1 MAMAAAAAVAVAFM
15 LVMAMAFAFVL
26 VVAMA
31 FAVMVVVAV
40 VAAALAAAAA
50 TLAAHH
56 VEHALYLFCRSLAC
70 RDYFAAKVQGLA
82 GKGMVEVY
90 RDGVFLHLGHEALE
104 TVAVGIDEGQHGTGI
119 YALFIETAVNAEHAF
134 IEFHYVLLH
143 VRAVSLLDRERE
155 VELIAGGEAAYFLLK
170 GIERKAHAG
179 DELEGVVFRGFLY
192 KFVNAFGVVGK
203 EFVCHGDILVL

>member
-15 LVMAMAFAFVL
+15 L

-40 VAAALAAAAA
+40 VAAALAATAA

-82 GKGMVEVY
+82 GKGMVEVN
-90 RDGVFLHLGHEALE
+90 RNGVFLHLGHQTLE

-119 YALFIETAVNAEHAF
+119 YALFIETAVDAEHAF
-134 IEFHYVLLH
+134 IEIHHVLLH
-143 VRAVSLLDRERE
+143 VRTVSLLNRKRE
-155 VELIAGGEAAYFLLK
+155 VKLIAGGEAAHFFLK

-179 DELEGVVFRGFLY
+179 DELEGMVFRRFLY
-192 KFVNAFGVVGK
+192 EFVNAFGVVGK
-203 EFVCHGDILVL
+203 KFVCHGDILVL

>member
-1 MAMAAAAAVAVAFM
+1 MAAAAAVAVAFM
-15 LVMAMAFAFVL
+15 L

-40 VAAALAAAAA
+40 VAATLAAAAA

-56 VEHALYLFCRSLAC
+56 VEHALYLFSGGLAC

-90 RDGVFLHLGHEALE
+90 RHSAFLHFCHEALE

-119 YALFIETAVNAEHAF
+119 YALLVETSVDAEHAF
-134 IEFHYVLLH
+134 VEFHHVLLH

-155 VELIAGGEAAYFLLK
+155 VKLVAGGEAAHFFLK
-170 GIERKAHAG
+170 GIECKAHAG
-179 DELEGVVFRGFLY
+179 DKLEGVVFRGFLY

-203 EFVCHGDILVL
+203 KFVCHGDILVL

>member
-1 MAMAAAAAVAVAFM
+1 MAAAAAVTVAFM
-15 LVMAMAFAFVL
+15 L

-40 VAAALAAAAA
+40 VAATLAAAAA

-56 VEHALYLFCRSLAC
+56 VKHALYLFIGGLSC
-70 RDYFAAKVQGLA
+70 RDYFAAKVQGLT

-90 RDGVFLHLGHEALE
+90 RNGVFLHLGHQTLE
-104 TVAVGIDEGQHGTGI
+104 TVSVGIDEGQHGTGI
-119 YALFIETAVNAEHAF
+119 DALFIETAVDAEHAF
-134 IEFHYVLLH
+134 VEFHHVLLH
-143 VRAVSLLDRERE
+143 VRAVCLLDRERE
-155 VELIAGGEAAYFLLK
+155 VELVAGGEAAHFFLK
-170 GIERKAHAG
+170 GIERETHAG

>member
-15 LVMAMAFAFVL
+15 LVMAMAFA
-26 VVAMA
+26 
-31 FAVMVVVAV
+31 VMVVVAV
-40 VAAALAAAAA
+40 VAATVAAAAA

-56 VEHALYLFCRSLAC
+56 VEHALNLFSGGLAC
-70 RDYFAAKVQGLA
+70 RHHFAAKVQGLA
-82 GKGMVEVY
+82 GKRMVEVH
-90 RDGVFLHLGHEALE
+90 RNGAFLHFCHEALE
-104 TVAVGIDEGQHGTGI
+104 TVAVGIDEGQHGAGI
-119 YALFIETAVNAEHAF
+119 DALFVETPVDAEHAF
-134 IEFHYVLLH
+134 VEFHHVLLH

-155 VELIAGGEAAYFLLK
+155 VKLVAGGEAAHFLLK
-170 GIERKAHAG
+170 GIERETHAG

>member
-15 LVMAMAFAFVL
+15 L

-56 VEHALYLFCRSLAC
+56 VEHALNLFSGGLAC
-70 RDYFAAKVQGLA
+70 RHHFAAKVQGLA
-82 GKGMVEVY
+82 GKGMVEVN
-90 RDGVFLHLGHEALE
+90 RNGVFLHLGHQALE
-104 TVAVGIDEGQHGTGI
+104 TVAVGINQGQHGAGI
-119 YALFIETAVNAEHAF
+119 YALFIETAVDAEHAF
-134 IEFHYVLLH
+134 IEFHHVLLH

-155 VELIAGGEAAYFLLK
+155 VKLVAGGEAAHFFLK

-179 DELEGVVFRGFLY
+179 DELEGMVFRGFLY

-203 EFVCHGDILVL
+203 KFVCHGDILVL

>member
-1 MAMAAAAAVAVAFM
+1 MAAAAAVAVAFM
-15 LVMAMAFAFVL
+15 L

-40 VAAALAAAAA
+40 VAATVAAAAA

-56 VEHALYLFCRSLAC
+56 VKHALNLFSGGLAC
-70 RDYFAAKVQGLA
+70 RHHFAAEVQGLA

-90 RDGVFLHLGHEALE
+90 RNGVFLHLGHQTLE

-134 IEFHYVLLH
+134 VEFHHVLLH
-143 VRAVSLLDRERE
+143 VRAVCLLDRERE
-155 VELIAGGEAAYFLLK
+155 VKLIAGGEAAHFFLK

-203 EFVCHGDILVL
+203 KFVCHGDILVL

>member
-15 LVMAMAFAFVL
+15 LVVT
-26 VVAMA
+26 MA

-56 VEHALYLFCRSLAC
+56 VEHALNLFCRGLAC
-70 RDYFAAKVQGLA
+70 RHHFAAKVQGLA
-82 GKGMVEVY
+82 GKRMVEVN
-90 RDGVFLHLGHEALE
+90 RNGVFLHLGHQALE
-104 TVAVGIDEGQHGTGI
+104 TVAVGIDEGQHGAGI
-119 YALFIETAVNAEHAF
+119 DALFVETSVDAEHAF
-134 IEFHYVLLH
+134 IEFHHVLLH
-143 VRAVSLLDRERE
+143 VRAVSLLNRERE
-155 VELIAGGEAAYFLLK
+155 VELVAGGEAAYFLLK

>member
-1 MAMAAAAAVAVAFM
+1 MAMAAAAAVAIALM
-15 LVMAMAFAFVL
+15 L

-40 VAAALAAAAA
+40 VAATVAAAAA

-56 VEHALYLFCRSLAC
+56 VEHALNLFSGGLAC
-70 RDYFAAKVQGLA
+70 RHHFAAKVQGLA
-82 GKGMVEVY
+82 GKGMVEVN
-90 RDGVFLHLGHEALE
+90 RNGVFLHLGHQTLE

-119 YALFIETAVNAEHAF
+119 YALFIETPVNAEHAF
-134 IEFHYVLLH
+134 IEFHHVLLH

-155 VELIAGGEAAYFLLK
+155 VKLVAGGEAAHFFLK
-170 GIERKAHAG
+170 SIERKAHAG
-179 DELEGVVFRGFLY
+179 DELEGMVFRGFLY
-192 KFVNAFGVVGK
+192 EFVNAFGVVGK

>member
-1 MAMAAAAAVAVAFM
+1 MAAAAAVAVAFM

-40 VAAALAAAAA
+40 VAATVAAAAA

-56 VEHALYLFCRSLAC
+56 VEHTLYLFCRSLAC

-82 GKGMVEVY
+82 GKGMVEVN
-90 RDGVFLHLGHEALE
+90 RNGVFLHLGHQTLE

-119 YALFIETAVNAEHAF
+119 DALFVETPVDAEHAF
-134 IEFHYVLLH
+134 VKFHHVLLH

-155 VELIAGGEAAYFLLK
+155 VELVAGGKAAHFLLK
-170 GIERKAHAG
+170 GIERETHAG

-192 KFVNAFGVVGK
+192 EFVNAFGVVGK

>member
-1 MAMAAAAAVAVAFM
+1 MAAAAAVAVALM
-15 LVMAMAFAFVL
+15 LVM
-26 VVAMA
+26 AMA

-40 VAAALAAAAA
+40 VAATLAAAAA

-56 VEHALYLFCRSLAC
+56 VEHALYLFSGGLAC

-82 GKGMVEVY
+82 GKGMVEVN
-90 RDGVFLHLGHEALE
+90 RNGVFLHLGHEALE

-119 YALFIETAVNAEHAF
+119 NALFIETAVDAEHAF
-134 IEFHYVLLH
+134 IEIHHVLLH
-143 VRAVSLLDRERE
+143 VRTVSLLNRKRE
-155 VELIAGGEAAYFLLK
+155 VELVAGGEAAHFFLK

>member
-15 LVMAMAFAFVL
+15 L

-82 GKGMVEVY
+82 GKGMVEVN
-90 RDGVFLHLGHEALE
+90 RNGVFLHLGHQTLE

-119 YALFIETAVNAEHAF
+119 DTLFVETPVDAEHAF
-134 IEFHYVLLH
+134 VKFHHVLLH

-155 VELIAGGEAAYFLLK
+155 VELVASGKAAHFLLK
-170 GIERKAHAG
+170 GIERETHAG

-192 KFVNAFGVVGK
+192 EFVNAFGVVGK

>member
-1 MAMAAAAAVAVAFM
+1 MAMAAATAVAVAFM
-15 LVMAMAFAFVL
+15 LVMAMAVAFML

-40 VAAALAAAAA
+40 VAATVAAAAA

-82 GKGMVEVY
+82 GKGMVEVN
-90 RDGVFLHLGHEALE
+90 RNGVFLHLGHQTLE

-134 IEFHYVLLH
+134 IEFHHVLLH
-143 VRAVSLLDRERE
+143 VRAVSLLNRERE
-155 VELIAGGEAAYFLLK
+155 VELIAGCEAAHFFLK
-170 GIERKAHAG
+170 GIEREAHAG
-179 DELEGVVFRGFLY
+179 DELEGMVFRGFLY
-192 KFVNAFGVVGK
+192 EFVNAFGVVGK
-203 EFVCHGDILVL
+203 KFVCHGDILVL

>member
-1 MAMAAAAAVAVAFM
+1 MAMTAAAAVAVALM
-15 LVMAMAFAFVL
+15 L

-40 VAAALAAAAA
+40 VAAAVAAAAA

-56 VEHALYLFCRSLAC
+56 VEHALNLFCRSLAC

-82 GKGMVEVY
+82 GKGMVEVN
-90 RDGVFLHLGHEALE
+90 RNGVFLHLGHQALE
-104 TVAVGIDEGQHGTGI
+104 TVAVGIDEGQHGAGI

-134 IEFHYVLLH
+134 IEFHHVLLH
-143 VRAVSLLDRERE
+143 VRAVSLLNRERE
-155 VELIAGGEAAYFLLK
+155 VKLIAGGEAAHFFLK

>member
-1 MAMAAAAAVAVAFM
+1 MAAAAAVTVAFM
-15 LVMAMAFAFVL
+15 LVMAMAFAFML

-40 VAAALAAAAA
+40 VATTVAAATA

-56 VEHALYLFCRSLAC
+56 VEHALYLFCRGLAC

-90 RDGVFLHLGHEALE
+90 RHCAFLHLGHEALK
-104 TVAVGIDEGQHGTGI
+104 TVAVGIDQGQHGTGI

-134 IEFHYVLLH
+134 VEFHHVLLH
-143 VRAVSLLDRERE
+143 VRAVSLLNRNRE
-155 VELIAGGEAAYFLLK
+155 VKLVAGGEAAHFFLK

-203 EFVCHGDILVL
+203 KFVCHGDILVL

>member
-15 LVMAMAFAFVL
+15 LVMAMAFA
-26 VVAMA
+26 
-31 FAVMVVVAV
+31 VMVVVAV
-40 VAAALAAAAA
+40 VAAALATAAA

-56 VEHALYLFCRSLAC
+56 VEHALYLFSGGLAC

-82 GKGMVEVY
+82 GKGMVEVN
-90 RDGVFLHLGHEALE
+90 RNGVFLHLGHQALE
-104 TVAVGIDEGQHGTGI
+104 TVAVGIDEGQHGAGI
-119 YALFIETAVNAEHAF
+119 DALFVETAVDAEHAF
-134 IEFHYVLLH
+134 VEFHHVLLH
-143 VRAVSLLDRERE
+143 VRAVSLLNRERE
-155 VELIAGGEAAYFLLK
+155 VKLIAGGEAAHFFLK

>member
-15 LVMAMAFAFVL
+15 LVMT
-26 VVAMA
+26 MA

-40 VAAALAAAAA
+40 VAATVAAAAA

-56 VEHALYLFCRSLAC
+56 VEHALNLFSGGLAC

-82 GKGMVEVY
+82 GKRMVEVN
-90 RDGVFLHLGHEALE
+90 RNGVFLHLGHQTLE

-119 YALFIETAVNAEHAF
+119 DALFVETSVDAEHAF
-134 IEFHYVLLH
+134 IEFHHVLLH

-155 VELIAGGEAAYFLLK
+155 VKLIAGGETAHFFLK
-170 GIERKAHAG
+170 GIERETHAG
-179 DELEGVVFRGFLY
+179 NELEGVVFRGFLY

>member
-1 MAMAAAAAVAVAFM
+1 M
-15 LVMAMAFAFVL
+15 L

-40 VAAALAAAAA
+40 VAATVAAAAA

-56 VEHALYLFCRSLAC
+56 VEHALNLFSGGLAC
-70 RDYFAAKVQGLA
+70 RHHFAAKVQWLA
-82 GKGMVEVY
+82 GKGMVEVN
-90 RDGVFLHLGHEALE
+90 RNGVFLHFCHEALE
-104 TVAVGIDEGQHGTGI
+104 TVAVGIDQGQHGAGI
-119 YALFIETAVNAEHAF
+119 DALFIETAVNAEHAF
-134 IEFHYVLLH
+134 IEFHHVLLH
-143 VRAVSLLDRERE
+143 VRAVSLLNRERE
-155 VELIAGGEAAYFLLK
+155 VELIAGGEAAHFFLK

-203 EFVCHGDILVL
+203 KFVCHGDILVL

>member
-15 LVMAMAFAFVL
+15 LVI
-26 VVAMA
+26 AMA

-40 VAAALAAAAA
+40 VAATVAAAAA

-56 VEHALYLFCRSLAC
+56 VEHALNLFSGGLAC
-70 RDYFAAKVQGLA
+70 RHHFAAKVQGLA

-90 RDGVFLHLGHEALE
+90 RNGVFLHLGHQTLE

-119 YALFIETAVNAEHAF
+119 YALFVETSVDAEHAF
-134 IEFHYVLLH
+134 VEFHHVLLH

-155 VELIAGGEAAYFLLK
+155 VKLVAGGEAAHFFLK

>member
-1 MAMAAAAAVAVAFM
+1 MAAAAAVAVAFM
-15 LVMAMAFAFVL
+15 L

-40 VAAALAAAAA
+40 VAATVAAAAA

-56 VEHALYLFCRSLAC
+56 VEHALYLFCRGLAC

-82 GKGMVEVY
+82 GKGMVEVN
-90 RDGVFLHLGHEALE
+90 RHSAFLHFCHQTLE
-104 TVAVGIDEGQHGTGI
+104 TVAVGIDEGQHGAGI
-119 YALFIETAVNAEHAF
+119 DALFVETSVDAEHAF
-134 IEFHYVLLH
+134 VEFHHVLLH
-143 VRAVSLLDRERE
+143 VRAVSLLNRKRE
-155 VELIAGGEAAYFLLK
+155 VKLIAGGEAAHFFLK

-203 EFVCHGDILVL
+203 KFVCHGDILVL

>member
-1 MAMAAAAAVAVAFM
+1 MAAAAAVAVAFM
-15 LVMAMAFAFVL
+15 L

-40 VAAALAAAAA
+40 VAATVAAAAA

-56 VEHALYLFCRSLAC
+56 VEHALYLFSGGLAC
-70 RDYFAAKVQGLA
+70 RDYLAAKVQGLA
-82 GKGMVEVY
+82 
-90 RDGVFLHLGHEALE
+90 VFLHLGHQTLE
-104 TVAVGIDEGQHGTGI
+104 TVAVGIDQGQHGAGI
-119 YALFIETAVNAEHAF
+119 DALFIETAVNAEHAF
-134 IEFHYVLLH
+134 IEFHHVLLH

-155 VELIAGGEAAYFLLK
+155 VELVAGGKAAHFLLK
-170 GIERKAHAG
+170 GIERETHAG

>member
-1 MAMAAAAAVAVAFM
+1 MAMAATAAVAVAFM
-15 LVMAMAFAFVL
+15 L

-40 VAAALAAAAA
+40 VAAALATAAA

-56 VEHALYLFCRSLAC
+56 VEHALNLFSGGLAC

-82 GKGMVEVY
+82 GKGMVEVH
-90 RDGVFLHLGHEALE
+90 RNGVFLHLGHQALE

-119 YALFIETAVNAEHAF
+119 DALFVETSVDAEHAF
-134 IEFHYVLLH
+134 IEFHHVLLH

-155 VELIAGGEAAYFLLK
+155 VELVAGGEAAHFLLK
-170 GIERKAHAG
+170 GIERETHAG

-203 EFVCHGDILVL
+203 KFVCHGDILVL

>member
-1 MAMAAAAAVAVAFM
+1 MAAAAAMAVAFM
-15 LVMAMAFAFVL
+15 LVMAMAVAFML

-40 VAAALAAAAA
+40 VAATVAAAAA

-70 RDYFAAKVQGLA
+70 RDYFAAKVQGFA
-82 GKGMVEVY
+82 GKGMVEVN
-90 RDGVFLHLGHEALE
+90 RNGVFLHFCHEALE
-104 TVAVGIDEGQHGTGI
+104 TVAVGIDEGQHGAGI

-134 IEFHYVLLH
+134 IEFHHVLLH
-143 VRAVSLLDRERE
+143 VRTVSLLNRERE
-155 VELIAGGEAAYFLLK
+155 VKLIAGGEAAHFLLK
-170 GIERKAHAG
+170 GIERETHAG
-179 DELEGVVFRGFLY
+179 NELEGVVFRGFLY

>member
-15 LVMAMAFAFVL
+15 L

-40 VAAALAAAAA
+40 VAATLAAAAA

-56 VEHALYLFCRSLAC
+56 VEHALYLFSGGLAC

-90 RDGVFLHLGHEALE
+90 RHSAFLHFCHEALE

-119 YALFIETAVNAEHAF
+119 YALLVETSVDAEHAF
-134 IEFHYVLLH
+134 VEFHHVLLH

-155 VELIAGGEAAYFLLK
+155 VKLVAGGEAAHFFLK
-170 GIERKAHAG
+170 GIECKAHAG
-179 DELEGVVFRGFLY
+179 DKLEGVVFRGFLY

-203 EFVCHGDILVL
+203 KFVCHGDILVL

>member
-15 LVMAMAFAFVL
+15 L

-40 VAAALAAAAA
+40 VAATVAAAAA

-56 VEHALYLFCRSLAC
+56 VEHALYLFCRGLAC

-82 GKGMVEVY
+82 GKGMVEVN
-90 RDGVFLHLGHEALE
+90 RNGVFLHLGHEALE

-119 YALFIETAVNAEHAF
+119 YALFIETAVDAEHAF
-134 IEFHYVLLH
+134 VEFHHVLLH

-155 VELIAGGEAAYFLLK
+155 VELVAGGEAAHFFLK

>member
-1 MAMAAAAAVAVAFM
+1 MAAAAAVAVAFM
-15 LVMAMAFAFVL
+15 L

-40 VAAALAAAAA
+40 VAATLAATAA

-56 VEHALYLFCRSLAC
+56 VEHALNLFSGGLAC
-70 RDYFAAKVQGLA
+70 RHHFAAKVQGLA

-90 RDGVFLHLGHEALE
+90 RNGVFLHLGHQTLE
-104 TVAVGIDEGQHGTGI
+104 TVAVGIDQGQHGAGI
-119 YALFIETAVNAEHAF
+119 YALFVETAVDAEHAF
-134 IEFHYVLLH
+134 VEFHHVLLH
-143 VRAVSLLDRERE
+143 VRTVSLLNRKRE
-155 VELIAGGEAAYFLLK
+155 VKLVAGGEAAYFLLK

>member
-15 LVMAMAFAFVL
+15 L

-40 VAAALAAAAA
+40 VAATVAAAAA

-70 RDYFAAKVQGLA
+70 RDYFAAKVKGLA
-82 GKGMVEVY
+82 GKGMVEVN
-90 RDGVFLHLGHEALE
+90 RNGVFLHFCHEALE

-119 YALFIETAVNAEHAF
+119 NALFIETAVDAEHAF
-134 IEFHYVLLH
+134 VEFHHVLLH

-155 VELIAGGEAAYFLLK
+155 VKLVAGGEAAHFFLK

-192 KFVNAFGVVGK
+192 EFVNAFGVVGK

>member
-1 MAMAAAAAVAVAFM
+1 MAMAAAAAVAV
-15 LVMAMAFAFVL
+15 AFVL

-40 VAAALAAAAA
+40 VAATVAAA

-56 VEHALYLFCRSLAC
+56 VEHALNLFSGGLAC

-82 GKGMVEVY
+82 GKGMVEVN
-90 RDGVFLHLGHEALE
+90 RNGVFLHLGHQTLE
-104 TVAVGIDEGQHGTGI
+104 TVAVGIDEGQHGAGI
-119 YALFIETAVNAEHAF
+119 YALFIETAVDAEHAF
-134 IEFHYVLLH
+134 VEFHHVLLH
-143 VRAVSLLDRERE
+143 VRAVSLLNRERE
-155 VELIAGGEAAYFLLK
+155 VELVAGGEAAHFFLK

>member
-1 MAMAAAAAVAVAFM
+1 MAMTAAAAVAV
-15 LVMAMAFAFVL
+15 AFVL

-40 VAAALAAAAA
+40 VAATVAAAAA

-56 VEHALYLFCRSLAC
+56 VEHALNLFSGGLAC
-70 RDYFAAKVQGLA
+70 RHHFAAKVQGLA
-82 GKGMVEVY
+82 GKGMVEVN
-90 RDGVFLHLGHEALE
+90 RNGAFLHFCHEALE

-155 VELIAGGEAAYFLLK
+155 VKLVAGGEAAHFFLK

>member
-15 LVMAMAFAFVL
+15 L

-40 VAAALAAAAA
+40 VAATVAAAAA

-56 VEHALYLFCRSLAC
+56 VEHALYLFSGGLAC

-82 GKGMVEVY
+82 GKGMVEVN
-90 RDGVFLHLGHEALE
+90 RNGVFLHLGHQALE

-119 YALFIETAVNAEHAF
+119 YALFIETAVDAEHAF
-134 IEFHYVLLH
+134 VEFHHVLLH

-155 VELIAGGEAAYFLLK
+155 VELVAGGEAAYFLLK

-179 DELEGVVFRGFLY
+179 DELEGMVFRGFLY
-192 KFVNAFGVVGK
+192 EFVNAFGVVGK
-203 EFVCHGDILVL
+203 KFVCHGDILVL

>member
-1 MAMAAAAAVAVAFM
+1 MAAAAAVAVAFM
-15 LVMAMAFAFVL
+15 LVMT
-26 VVAMA
+26 MA
-31 FAVMVVVAV
+31 FAVLVVVAV
-40 VAAALAAAAA
+40 VAATVAAAAA

-56 VEHALYLFCRSLAC
+56 VEHALNLFSRSLAC

-82 GKGMVEVY
+82 GKGMVEVN
-90 RDGVFLHLGHEALE
+90 RNGAFLHLGHQALE

-134 IEFHYVLLH
+134 IEFHHVLLH
-143 VRAVSLLDRERE
+143 VRAVSLLNRERE
-155 VELIAGGEAAYFLLK
+155 VELIAGGEAAHFFLK
-170 GIERKAHAG
+170 GIERETHAG

>member
-15 LVMAMAFAFVL
+15 L

-40 VAAALAAAAA
+40 VAATVAAAVA

-56 VEHALYLFCRSLAC
+56 VEHALNLFSGGLAC

-90 RDGVFLHLGHEALE
+90 RHSAFLHFCHEALE
-104 TVAVGIDEGQHGTGI
+104 TVAVGIDEGQHGARI
-119 YALFIETAVNAEHAF
+119 DALFVETSVDAEHAF
-134 IEFHYVLLH
+134 VEFHHVLLH

-155 VELIAGGEAAYFLLK
+155 VKLIAGDEAAHFFLK
-170 GIERKAHAG
+170 GIERETHAG

-192 KFVNAFGVVGK
+192 EFVNAFGVVGK

>member
-15 LVMAMAFAFVL
+15 LVVT
-26 VVAMA
+26 MA

-56 VEHALYLFCRSLAC
+56 VEHALNLFCRGLAC
-70 RDYFAAKVQGLA
+70 RHHFAAKVQGLA
-82 GKGMVEVY
+82 GKRMVEVN
-90 RDGVFLHLGHEALE
+90 RNGVFLHLGHQALE
-104 TVAVGIDEGQHGTGI
+104 TVAVGIDEGQHGAGI
-119 YALFIETAVNAEHAF
+119 DALFVETAVNAEHAF
-134 IEFHYVLLH
+134 IEFHHVLLH
-143 VRAVSLLDRERE
+143 VRPVCLLNRERE
-155 VELIAGGEAAYFLLK
+155 VELVAGGEAAHFLLK

>member
-1 MAMAAAAAVAVAFM
+1 MAAAAAVAVAFM
-15 LVMAMAFAFVL
+15 L

-40 VAAALAAAAA
+40 VAATVAATAA

-56 VEHALYLFCRSLAC
+56 VEHALNLFSRSLAC

-82 GKGMVEVY
+82 GKRMVEVN
-90 RDGVFLHLGHEALE
+90 RNGVFLHLGHQALE
-104 TVAVGIDEGQHGTGI
+104 TVAVGIDQGQHGAGI

-134 IEFHYVLLH
+134 IEFHHVLLH